1 MSPVTRIVKNLSWL
15 TVGEVSVRAAF
26 LVVLAIVARGMGPS
40 ELGVFTV
47 ALNGALVAI
56 PFLLLGQAEVLI
68 RAVAGRPARAG
79 ALLGSSLRLQHRLL
93 RWVVPM
99 VCLAL
104 LVGFDAPLRWA
115 GLALVPYV
123 WLRVETA
130 TRAAVF
136 KGLDRMEVEV
146 HARLREAATAVTGT
160 LVAAAVGLASWAA
173 GLALSLGAALGLH
186 HLTRTSR
193 ELENDENPGA
203 GRSSFSAGL
212 PFVSLALALQLVLRG
227 DVLLMGALGLPAE
240 RIGYY
245 GIASGLTWGLLA
257 APQMLAIALYPTFS
271 RRALG
276 GRTPAADAWRA
287 AGLGAALGTSLAG
300 VAWWLRAPL
309 VRLLFGTEYQPA
321 TEALAVLLMAF
332 PGASIS
338 MVVGTVV
345 AAWHRQWRGLGIWG
359 CGLAALL
366 ILDFV
371 WIPEKGIVAAAAV
384 AAGVHTFLAVGSLAV
399 ATWPRP
405 RTVGDLDTRRL

>member
-1 MSPVTRIVKNLSWL
+1 MSLVTRIVKNLTWL
-15 TVGEVSVRAAF
+15 TVGEVSVRGAF

-47 ALNGALVAI
+47 SLNGALVAI

-68 RAVAGRPARAG
+68 RAVASRPSRAG

-93 RWVVPM
+93 RWAVPGA
-99 VCLAL
+99 CLTL
-104 LVGFDAPLRWA
+104 LVGFDTPLRWA

-123 WLRVETA
+123 WFRVETA

-146 HARLREAATAVTGT
+146 HARFREAATAVAGT
-160 LVAAAVGLASWAA
+160 LFSVAVGLASWAA

-193 ELENDENPGA
+193 ELGHDDNPGA
-203 GRSSFSAGL
+203 GPSSFRAGL
-212 PFVSLALALQLVLRG
+212 PFVSMALALQLALRG
-227 DVLLMGALGLPAE
+227 DVLLMGALGLPAGQ
-240 RIGYY
+240 IGHY

-257 APQMLAIALYPTFS
+257 APQLVAIALYPTFS

-276 GRTPAADAWRA
+276 GRTPAADAWKA
-287 AGLGAALGTSLAG
+287 AGLGAALGTSLA
-300 VAWWLRAPL
+300 VVVWWLRAPL
-309 VRLLFGTEYQPA
+309 IRLLFGADYLPA
-321 TEALAVLLMAF
+321 TEVLAVLLIAF

-366 ILDFV
+366 TLDLV
-371 WIPEKGIVAAAAV
+371 WIPEKGLVGAAAV
-384 AAGVHTFLAVGSLAV
+384 AAGVHTFLAVGNLAV
-399 ATWPRP
+399 ATWPGP
-405 RTVGDLDTRRL
+405 GTAGDLDTHRV